1 MITPPCQAGRVRHNA
16 RSVSVSRDRGKRR
29 KKKEARKREREKK
42 KKKKKLWDY
51 PLGRRGRFSVYAQV
65 MNTNT

>member
-29 KKKEARKREREKK
+29 KKKEARKREREKQK
-42 KKKKKLWDY
+42 KEKKTVGLSAWKKREVFCLRAGNEY
-51 PLGRRGRFSVYAQV
+51 
-65 MNTNT
+65 